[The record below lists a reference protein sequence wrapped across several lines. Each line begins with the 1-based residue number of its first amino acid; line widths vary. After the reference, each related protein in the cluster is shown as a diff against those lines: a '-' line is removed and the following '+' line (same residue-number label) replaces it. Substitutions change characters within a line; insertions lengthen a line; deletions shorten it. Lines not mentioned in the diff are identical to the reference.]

1 MQAVFLDWQSVD
13 SEDLDAACLRRLPL
27 DWRFHPE
34 TRPAQLTECLKG
46 QSVVVSNKVVLD
58 AQALHQARD
67 LKLICVAATGT
78 NNVDLAAA
86 AAHDIPV
93 CNVRAYATASVVQ
106 HVFML
111 LLELVR
117 CQPRYQQAMYE
128 GRWQQSPHFCFLDY
142 TIEELTGKTLGV
154 VGYGELG
161 RAVAAMAQQFGMQV
175 KVAQRLHGEPEA
187 GRVNLHELLPQVDVL
202 SLHCP
207 LSEVT
212 RNLIGQRELAMM
224 KPTAILINTARGGI
238 VDELA
243 LLTALK
249 AGRLGGAGIDVLV
262 REPPRDGN
270 ALIEAALPNLIVT
283 PHIAWASRQA
293 RQRLIEEV
301 ALNIQHFLDGRPR
314 NRVN

>member
-13 SEDLDAACLRRLPL
+13 NQDLDSACLHELSLNWQFHAATNSTQLSERL
-27 DWRFHPE
+27 
-34 TRPAQLTECLKG
+34 AG
-46 QSVVVSNKVVLD
+46 QSIVVSNKVLLNAD
-58 AQALHQARD
+58 TLQSAQD

-86 AAHDIPV
+86 AAHAIPV

-111 LLELVR
+111 LLSLVR
-117 CQPRYQQAMYE
+117 CQPHYQKALRQ
-128 GRWQQSPHFCFLDY
+128 GRWQQSSHFCFLDY

-161 RAVAAMAQQFGMQV
+161 QAVASMAKQFGMQV
-175 KVAQRLHGEPEA
+175 MVAQSLHGPPQA
-187 GRVNLHELLPQVDVL
+187 GRVDLYDLLPKVDVL

-207 LSEVT
+207 LSDST
-212 RNLIGQRELAMM
+212 RNLITARELSMM
-224 KPTAILINTARGGI
+224 KPEAILINTARGGI
-238 VDELA
+238 VDESA
-243 LLTALK
+243 LLAALQ
-249 AGRLGGAGIDVLV
+249 AGRLGGAGIDVLEC
-262 REPPRDGN
+262 EPPSNGD
-270 ALIEAALPNLIVT
+270 ALLEAALPNLIVT

-293 RQRLIEEV
+293 RQRLIELV
-301 ALNIQHFLDGRPR
+301 ALNIRHFLDGQPY